1 MQTKQH
7 DLRLLAAIAAPA
19 AHFSG
24 CGWLA
29 ALCTAA
35 AILPLSLLK
44 KDWSFPKPVALI
56 QICWLGVVAGALL
69 PGSAS
74 NWPSSSDLAVPLTL
88 LTLAALTRAAYAPRV
103 GAVLAF
109 CMGLLSLP
117 LALSGAAR
125 LETEWLRPT
134 SLTWSPGLALA
145 LLLPGLPRGEAG
157 RGRGVLAIGALTTAV
172 AVLIQGVLS
181 PGVAAEVSDVV
192 YQTARTLGY
201 MEPVAAAAMTLGW
214 YAAASLLF
222 SAAAEIAGKS
232 QIKEKLSHVL
242 LWGTAA
248 TAVVL
253 KWQLSATFLMVLS
266 GFLWCFTPFFQKM
279 KKVKNSA

>member
-7 DLRLLAAIAAPA
+7 HLWLLAAVAAPA

-24 CGWLA
+24 CGWLT

-35 AILPLSLLK
+35 AILPLSLLN
-44 KDWSFPKPVALI
+44 KDWSFSKPVALI
-56 QICWLGVVAGALL
+56 QICWLGVVAGAIL
-69 PGSAS
+69 PGSAT

-88 LTLAALTRAAYAPRV
+88 LTLGALTRAAHAPRV

-109 CMGLLSLP
+109 CMGFLSLP
-117 LALSGAAR
+117 LALSTAAH

-134 SLTWSPGLALA
+134 PLTWAPGLALA
-145 LLLPGLPRGEAG
+145 LLLPGLPGGEAG
-157 RGRGVLAIGALTTAV
+157 KGRAALAIGALTTAV
-172 AVLIQGVLS
+172 AALVQGVLS

-192 YQTARTLGY
+192 YQTARALGH

-248 TAVVL
+248 TL
-253 KWQLSATFLMVLS
+253 ILLEWQLSATFLVVLS
-266 GFLWCFTPFFQKM
+266 GFMWCFTPFFQKM